1 MRQIPT
7 GAAHQRSITFRLK
20 VEVAVAPDGRVPLPA
35 ELQYDRT
42 DPYAVRLDLG
52 APSPFSVE
60 WVFARSLLADGLR
73 RPAGSG
79 DVLVTPPRGRHP
91 EAIRVVLRSR
101 TGSAVLEI
109 AESAV
114 AAFLRQT
121 EAVVPQGRE
130 HDHIDLDDLVA
141 RLTARGG

>member
-1 MRQIPT
+1 MRQIPS
-7 GAAHQRSITFRLK
+7 GAAHRRSITFRLK

-35 ELQYDRT
+35 ELRYDRT
-42 DPYAVRLDLG
+42 DPYAVRLALG
-52 APSPFSVE
+52 TPSPLCVE

-73 RPAGSG
+73 RSTGSG
-79 DVLVTPPRGRHP
+79 DVLVIPPRDRRP
-91 EAIRVVLRSR
+91 EAIRVILRSG

-109 AESAV
+109 AQSAV

-121 EAVVPQGRE
+121 EAVVPQGHE